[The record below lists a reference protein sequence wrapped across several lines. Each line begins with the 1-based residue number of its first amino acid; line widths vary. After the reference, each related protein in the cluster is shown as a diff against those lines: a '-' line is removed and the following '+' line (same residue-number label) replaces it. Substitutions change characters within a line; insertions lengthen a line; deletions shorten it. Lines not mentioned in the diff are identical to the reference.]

1 MTISPITFW
10 LILALIL
17 AGLEMLS
24 GTFYLLAVSV
34 GMVCGALAAWI
45 GLSLPTQMIIAA
57 IVGIIAVIILHRWRS
72 THLPPA
78 EPGAIMEFGQRVRIL
93 DWQDERHARVQYR
106 GSQWDAELAPHAKGG
121 HADYFI
127 VAIHG
132 AMLIIDQ
139 HSPEQN

>member
-1 MTISPITFW
+1 MAISPTTFW

-24 GTFYLLAVSV
+24 GTFYLLAISV
-34 GMVCGALAAWI
+34 GMACGALAAWI

-57 IVGIIAVIILHRWRS
+57 IVGIIAVIALHRWRR
-72 THLPPA
+72 TRLPPA
-78 EPGAIMEFGQRVRIL
+78 EPSAAMEFGQRVKIL

-127 VAIHG
+127 VAIRG
-132 AMLIIDQ
+132 ATLIID
-139 HSPEQN
+139 HHTPEQN